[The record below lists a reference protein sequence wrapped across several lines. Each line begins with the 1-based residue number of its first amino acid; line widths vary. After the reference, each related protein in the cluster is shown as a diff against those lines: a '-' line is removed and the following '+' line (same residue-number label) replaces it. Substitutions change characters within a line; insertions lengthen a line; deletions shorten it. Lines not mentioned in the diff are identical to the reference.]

1 MADVNKIMIVD
12 DSQMIIKLIQ
22 GFLQK
27 YKIEI
32 VGTASDGK
40 EAIELFKKTN
50 PDIVTLDITMP
61 EIDGLTV
68 LEEILKMNETTKVVV
83 ISALSDNAT
92 ALKALRMGAKDF
104 IPKPFKEDNLKT
116 VLDRLIL
123 EENGDA

>member
-1 MADVNKIMIVD
+1 MSAKNKIMIVD
-12 DSQMIIKLIQ
+12 DSKMIIKLIQ
-22 GFLQK
+22 GFLEK
-27 YKIEI
+27 YNIEI

-68 LEEILKMNETTKVVV
+68 LEEILKIDSSAKVVV

-92 ALKALRMGAKDF
+92 ALKALRIGAKDF
-104 IPKPFKEDNLKT
+104 IPKPFKEENFKT
-116 VLDRLIL
+116 VLDRLIF
-123 EENGDA
+123 EENA